1 MSLEQLVALDERRAF
16 EATHRFED
24 LDLLHVPFD
33 DLTGGSGTEAV
44 LTRMAGRAGRI
55 AVVGGSGSGKS
66 SVMASV
72 LGPLAEELP
81 ESVVPLRIPVAGEPD
96 ETVTQPHA
104 FAAHLITV
112 ITRWASPELFT
123 PAQRESLE
131 LAAAERRSRFGK
143 QTARKFNL
151 GTPGWLADAR
161 FAIEVQAAGE
171 EVENRVSTA
180 DAVFELGRLFELFRA
195 HGLEPLVVI
204 DDSDTWLRV
213 PEWDRSDLAA
223 GFFTE
228 NVRMLAKDLDCG
240 FVLAVHTEYLD
251 IPAYR
256 QSASLLSTT
265 VTIPRFEPGAVDALS
280 RIFEHRI
287 TVHRVDAELNE
298 VIDAEALQALEEHY
312 YGGARTSLRNVLN
325 VVDRALQHAC
335 SDGSPKITK
344 QLVAQG
350 LSEWHQT

>member
-1 MSLEQLVALDERRAF
+1 MSIEQLVSLDERRAF

-33 DLTGGSGTEAV
+33 DLTGRPATEAV
-44 LTRMAGRAGRI
+44 LTRMAGRAGRV

-72 LGPLAEELP
+72 LGPLADELP

-96 ETVTQPHA
+96 ATVTEPHA
-104 FAAHLITV
+104 FAGHLITV

-131 LAAAERRSRFGK
+131 LAAAERRARFGK

-161 FAIEVQAAGE
+161 FAVEVQAAGE

-180 DAVFELGRLFELFRA
+180 DAVFELARMFELFRA

-213 PEWDRSDLAA
+213 PEWDRSELAA

-256 QSASLLSTT
+256 ASATLLSTT
-265 VTIPRFEPGAVDALS
+265 IPIPRFEPGAAEAIA
-280 RIFEHRI
+280 RILEHRI
-287 TVHRVDAELNE
+287 AVQRVEAELGDVLE
-298 VIDAEALQALEEHY
+298 SEALRALEEHY
-312 YGGARTSLRNVLN
+312 YGGAKGSLRNVLN

-335 SDGSPKITK
+335 SDGSPRITK

-350 LSEWHQT
+350 LSEWH